1 MHIYKNLPFLIFTVI
16 FAFLFSAC
24 GYKPSSYYAKQ
35 EMQGNVFVK
44 LQVSLEDPK
53 NSVLIKDAVNK
64 ILIQKLDSRMVDDIN
79 NAEVVMNLS
88 IRSVRISA
96 LQYDKEGYNKLYKSV
111 VVIGVDYYRKDN
123 GTKKTFTVD
132 GEYDFSIDN
141 GTTISES
148 NRFDAITNASNKAID
163 EILSKIAVSSFK

>member
-1 MHIYKNLPFLIFTVI
+1 MHIYKNLPFLIFTLI
-16 FAFLFSAC
+16 FTFLFSAC

-53 NSVLIKDAVNK
+53 NSVLVKDAVNK

-79 NAEVVMNLS
+79 NAEVVMNLAIS
-88 IRSVRISA
+88 RVSISA
-96 LQYDKEGYNKLYKSV
+96 LQYDKEGYNKLYKAV
-111 VVIGVDYYRKDN
+111 VVISVNYYRKDN
-123 GTKKTFTVD
+123 GIKKSFMVD
-132 GEYDFSIDN
+132 GEYDFSIDQ
-141 GTTISES
+141 GSVISET

>member
-1 MHIYKNLPFLIFTVI
+1 MYIYKNLPFLVFTFI

-53 NSVLIKDAVNK
+53 NSVLVKDAVNK

-79 NAEVVMNLS
+79 NADVVMNLAISSVS
-88 IRSVRISA
+88 ITA
-96 LQYDKEGYNKLYKSV
+96 LQYDKEGYNQLYKAV
-111 VVIGVDYYRKDN
+111 VVISVNYFRKDN
-123 GTKKTFTVD
+123 GIKKSFTVD
-132 GEYDFSIDN
+132 GEYDFSI
-141 GTTISES
+141 GGETVITETQ
-148 NRFDAITNASNKAID
+148 RFNAITNASNKAVD

>member
-1 MHIYKNLPFLIFTVI
+1 MHIYKNLPFLIFTLI
-16 FAFLFSAC
+16 FTFLFSAC

-53 NSVLIKDAVNK
+53 NSVLVKDAVNK

-79 NAEVVMNLS
+79 NAEVVMNLAISRVELS
-88 IRSVRISA
+88 I
-96 LQYDKEGYNKLYKSV
+96 LQYNKNGNPLLYKAT
-111 VVIGVDYYRKDN
+111 VIINVNYYRKDN
-123 GTKKTFTVD
+123 GIKKSFTVD
-132 GEYDFSIDN
+132 GEYDFSIGDE
-141 GTTISES
+141 TVITETK
-148 NRFDAITNASNKAID
+148 RFDAITNASNKAVD